1 MTLTPEGL
9 TITDN
14 LYKELQPDLNRIVE
28 PLFEFGE
35 QQVRKRGAYLPFG
48 ATLNAA
54 GEISLD
60 YATGGSEIE
69 SPLDVL
75 PLLHEGL
82 RARAK
87 EESLLAVA
95 VCEWV
100 TITTD
105 GTQANAM
112 KVLVEHRRG
121 LTVAFYVPCDKKLF
135 KGWQFKPMFAIEA
148 EPEVNA
154 WN

>member
-1 MTLTPEGL
+1 M
-9 TITDN
+9 
-14 LYKELQPDLNRIVE
+14 
-28 PLFEFGE
+28 GE
-35 QQVRKRGAYLPFG
+35 QQVSKRGAYLPFG

-54 GEISLD
+54 GEIGLD
-60 YATGGSEIE
+60 AATSGAEFE
-69 SPLDVL
+69 STLEVL

-82 RARAK
+82 RAQA
-87 EESLLAVA
+87 EQEDVVAVA

-105 GTQANAM
+105 GTQTNAM
-112 KVLVEHRRG
+112 KVLIEHRRG

>member
-1 MTLTPEGL
+1 M
-9 TITDN
+9 
-14 LYKELQPDLNRIVE
+14 
-28 PLFEFGE
+28 GE

-54 GEISLD
+54 GEIGLD
-60 YATGGSEIE
+60 AATSGAEFE
-69 SPLDVL
+69 STLEVL

-82 RARAK
+82 RAQA
-87 EESLLAVA
+87 EQEDVVAVA

-105 GTQANAM
+105 GTQTNAM
-112 KVLVEHRRG
+112 KVLIEHRRG